1 MNYYLLT
8 GATGLLGRYLLRYLL
23 PRGFPLAVLVR
34 GNRAATA
41 RQRLETIVTDLEK
54 QLGYVLPRPVL
65 LNGDLSSP
73 SLGLSP
79 EMHVWMRRNVRG
91 VLHNAASLTFEDGA
105 PHEEP
110 WKTNLTGTAH
120 LLEATREL
128 GIREFHHVSTAYV
141 CGRRQGLVREAD
153 LDVGQTFG
161 NDYERSKFQAEQL
174 VNQATW
180 LASRTIYRPAI
191 IVGDSQTGFSNTFH
205 GFYTPLRIVHMLLNS
220 GLPVPA
226 QAESLVHILGLHGN
240 ERKNLVPVDWV
251 SAVIGYLFS
260 DPRHHGEV
268 YHVTPEE
275 ATPVSMLCEVMETAV
290 IQYAAQQPH
299 IADATVRQATGLSVP
314 DFLASFRERMQV
326 YQAYWRDDPQ
336 FDATQRLLHAS
347 HLMCPAM
354 DRDRLLKLCAFAID
368 VNFWWSKGNRI
379 TTPFSVAAWL
389 QALPH
394 EDLLAISYAADE
406 LLHLR
411 IVGPGG
417 DDVTLRFEDGTPVSQ
432 TPGIR
437 SEAHA
442 TVTVSVDTLQ
452 AIFQRQIDCATA
464 LQEGRIVV
472 ENCLLTAQEIEQ
484 RLGVLLRPR
493 GEVLSSQ
500 EVAIA

>member
-23 PRGFPLAVLVR
+23 PRGFPVAVLVR

-41 RQRLETIVTDLEK
+41 RQRLETIVTELEK

-79 EMHVWMRRNVRG
+79 EMHAWMRRNVRG
-91 VLHNAASLTFEDGA
+91 ILHNAASLTFEDGA

-141 CGRRQGLVREAD
+141 CGRRHGLVREAD

-174 VNQATW
+174 VNQASW

-260 DPRHHGEV
+260 DSRHHGEV
-268 YHVTPEE
+268 YHITPEE

-299 IADATVRQATGLSVP
+299 IADATVRQTTGLSVP

-336 FDATQRLLHAS
+336 FDATQRLAHAF

-354 DRDRLLKLCAFAID
+354 DRDRLLKLCTFAID
-368 VNFWWSKGNRI
+368 VNFWWSKGNRV

-394 EDLLAISYAADE
+394 EDLQAITYAADE
-406 LLHLR
+406 LLQIR
-411 IVGPGG
+411 IVGPSG
-417 DDVTLRFEDGTPVSQ
+417 DDVTLRFEDGAPVSQ

-437 SEAHA
+437 SVAHT

-452 AIFQRQIDCATA
+452 ALLQRQLDCATA
-464 LQEGRIVV
+464 FQEGRIVV
-472 ENCLLTAQEIEQ
+472 ENCLLTPQEIQQ
-484 RLGVLLRPR
+484 RLGALHLPR
-493 GEVLSSQ
+493 GEVLSSK